1 MENTNNIDSDQLT
14 WTQVVEFCTTLEQAL
29 KSALDPQI
37 GERIVKKTKEIFEAL
52 DITVLKERIDTLISS
67 QDPLKTFSEFNSI
80 TQQSLIQTLEENKDY
95 FENLLQRYVKTNGVD
110 YQYVGQPAGYF
121 FILDDQGKI
130 TLDKLITTLKSVLP
144 NQTQSSPEQSL
155 TNSQPHWIITPE
167 RLRKKMPNVPTYIKN
182 KNGTYIQKFEN
193 GTTKEV
199 EAKEKAKELGQQEIY
214 TITMTVNNDTRERVF
229 VRNKETIKKLYKIF
243 WVNYKSFEQW
253 QTEEATTYI
262 KDTIFQKYQHDPNF
276 KQAFDI
282 PDWFNRRI
290 TDSDKMTLRTLIKQY
305 QQDCNMGWVFPGY
318 RSAGGGGDC
327 WAGYGLY
334 LWLPLSV
341 GGNPVCLWSSFDRS
355 GLIHG
360 SVSNAHPA
368 LL

>member
-1 MENTNNIDSDQLT
+1 
-14 WTQVVEFCTTLEQAL
+14 
-29 KSALDPQI
+29 
-37 GERIVKKTKEIFEAL
+37 
-52 DITVLKERIDTLISS
+52 
-67 QDPLKTFSEFNSI
+67 TFSEFNSI

-155 TNSQPHWIITPE
+155 TNSQPHGIITPE
-167 RLRKKMPNVPTYIKN
+167 RLRKKMPNVPTYIQT
-182 KNGTYIQKFEN
+182 KNGTYIQKLQD
-193 GTTKEV
+193 GATKEV
-199 EAKEKAKELGQQEIY
+199 EAEELGQQEIY

-243 WVNYKSFEQW
+243 GVNYKSFEQG

-305 QQDCNMGWVFPGY
+305 QQDCNMEGVFPGY
-318 RSAGGGGDC
+318 QFADGIHWGAGDV
-327 WAGYGLY
+327 LY

-341 GGNPVCLWSSFDRS
+341 GG
-355 GLIHG
+355 G
-360 SVSNAHPA
+360 SVYLGSSSVKSNLYRGNASFARPA